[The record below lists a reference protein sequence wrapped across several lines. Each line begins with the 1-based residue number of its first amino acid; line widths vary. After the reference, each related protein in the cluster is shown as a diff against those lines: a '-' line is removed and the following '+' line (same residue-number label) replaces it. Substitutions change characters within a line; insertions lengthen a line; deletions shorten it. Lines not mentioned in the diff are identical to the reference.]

1 MRDIRSIVACRP
13 PSDAGGPLEA
23 FADGLARAH
32 GARLHVVEL
41 PATEHGADIGPAL
54 GNGNGG
60 EPAARTT
67 GAVARFLRE
76 RAGSIPADLVVLP
89 RPSAGPDGTPPLGTA
104 AGVLREVGVPVL
116 TVPRTGAARAGE
128 GAIET
133 VLVPAD
139 LSDPSDPALDAGRQ
153 LAARLDV
160 ELLLLDV
167 TGLGTWLGG
176 LEGLRGLEPHA
187 VPAEEVAQL
196 ADVRALSDRARSRL
210 QERLTRSGP
219 SEGAGRRVAADR
231 GEVSDG
237 VELLLGFIGT
247 VEGCLTVVSR
257 DGLQSMRRP
266 FGPSVAD
273 VLVERAPCP
282 VLMVE
287 SCRAAVPVS
296 LSIRKSA

>member
-1 MRDIRSIVACRP
+1 MRDIRNIVACRP
-13 PSDAGGPLEA
+13 PSDADGTLEA
-23 FADGLARAH
+23 FAAGLARAH
-32 GARLHVVEL
+32 GARLHVAEL
-41 PATEHGADIGPAL
+41 PAAEHQTDIEPAV

-60 EPAARTT
+60 APAARTT
-67 GAVARFLRE
+67 RAGARFLRE
-76 RAGSIPADLVVLP
+76 RAGSIPVDLVVLP

-104 AGVLREVGVPVL
+104 GEILRELGVPVL
-116 TVPRTGAARAGE
+116 TVPRTGAAPAGDRK
-128 GAIET
+128 IET

-160 ELLLLDV
+160 GLLLLDV

-196 ADVRALSDRARSRL
+196 ADVRALSERARSRL
-210 QERLTRSGP
+210 QERLTRSVP
-219 SEGAGRRVAADR
+219 PEDDRRRDAPDR

-237 VELLLGFIGT
+237 VELLLGFIAT

-273 VLVERAPCP
+273 VLAERAPCP

-287 SCRAAVPVS
+287 SGRAAVPVS